1 MDYGIDDLM
10 RILKNIKNNPYGIK
24 EAPHAFDRAQKRGI
38 DLNMVTQFLNDGI
51 PVGIQKTF
59 NDSMKFELLYE
70 YSKFSDL
77 SIVINI
83 WDEEDIE
90 VVTVIEKES
99 SRRKH

>member
-1 MDYGIDDLM
+1 
-10 RILKNIKNNPYGIK
+10 
-24 EAPHAFDRAQKRGI
+24 
-38 DLNMVTQFLNDGI
+38 
-51 PVGIQKTF
+51 
-59 NDSMKFELLYE
+59 MKFELLYE

-83 WDEEDIE
+83 LDEEDIE

>member
-1 MDYGIDDLM
+1 
-10 RILKNIKNNPYGIK
+10 
-24 EAPHAFDRAQKRGI
+24 
-38 DLNMVTQFLNDGI
+38 
-51 PVGIQKTF
+51 
-59 NDSMKFELLYE
+59 MKFELLYE